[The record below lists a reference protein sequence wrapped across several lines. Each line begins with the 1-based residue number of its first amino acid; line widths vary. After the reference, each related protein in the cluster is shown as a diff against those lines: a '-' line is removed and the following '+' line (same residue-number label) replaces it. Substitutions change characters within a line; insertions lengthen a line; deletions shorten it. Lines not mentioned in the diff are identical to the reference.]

1 MAEYVFQPTGGFIM
15 VNWKNLD
22 TLASYGELKK
32 VSRVNLAEVM
42 SGDNGASRVKNYSV
56 PMAAGLNFN
65 YAAKEVDD
73 NVLNALDALAKE
85 AQLSEKFEALYNGE
99 VINTGEKRMVLHQ
112 LTRGQLGG
120 NVVADG
126 VDKRDFY
133 VKEQKRIADFA
144 NKVHSG
150 EIANAKGEKFTTVV
164 QIGIGGSDLGPRAM
178 YLALENWAHRTGNFK
193 MEAKF
198 ISNVDPDDAS
208 AVLNGI
214 DVAHS
219 IFILVSKSGT
229 TLETLTNESF
239 VTDALKKAGLD
250 ASKHMIAVT
259 SETSPLA
266 KSDNYLEAFFMDDFI
281 GGRYSSTSG
290 VGGAVLSLAFG
301 PEVFAAFLD
310 GAAEEDKLSAN
321 PDMLKNPAMLDAMI
335 GVYERNVLG
344 YDSTAVLPYSQA
356 LSRFPAHLQQFDMES
371 NGKSV
376 NRFGEP
382 IDYVT
387 GPIIF
392 GEPGTN
398 GQHSFYQL
406 LHQGTD
412 IIPLQFIGF
421 KNSQLRND
429 VNIQDSTS
437 QQKLCANV
445 AAQIVA
451 FACGK
456 KDDNLNKN
464 FKGGRP
470 SSIII
475 GEELDPKA
483 LGALLAHFENKVM
496 FQGFVWNINS
506 FDQEGVQL
514 GKVLAKKVLAHE
526 TDGALAEYSK
536 LLNI

>member
-1 MAEYVFQPTGGFIM
+1 MI
-15 VNWKNLD
+15 NWNNLD
-22 TLASYGELKK
+22 TLKSFDELKK
-32 VSRVNLAEVM
+32 VNRVELTKVM
-42 SGDNGASRVKNYSV
+42 ALENGAERVQKYSV
-56 PMAAGLNFN
+56 PMAEGLSYN

-73 NVLNALDALAKE
+73 DVLAALDNLAKE
-85 AQLSEKFEALYNGE
+85 AQLAEKFEELYNGA
-99 VINTGEKRMVLHQ
+99 VINTGEKRMVLHH
-112 LTRGQLGG
+112 LTRGQLG
-120 NVVADG
+120 NKVEADG
-126 VDKRDFY
+126 VDKREFY
-133 VKEQKRIADFA
+133 EKEQKRIADFA

-150 EIANAKGEKFTTVV
+150 SIANAKGEKFTTVV

-178 YLALENWAHRTGNFK
+178 YLALENWAKKNNTFK

-208 AVLNGI
+208 AILNSI

-219 IFILVSKSGT
+219 LFILVSKSGT
-229 TLETLTNESF
+229 TLETLTNQSF
-239 VTDALKKAGLD
+239 VMDALKKAGLD
-250 ASKHMIAVT
+250 PAKHMIAVT

-266 KSDNYLEAFFMDDFI
+266 KSDDFIEAFYMDDYI

-301 PEVFAAFLD
+301 PDVFAQFLE
-310 GAAEEDKLSAN
+310 GAAAEDKLAASK
-321 PDMLKNPAMLDAMI
+321 DMMKNPAMLDAMI
-335 GVYERNVLG
+335 GFYERNVLG
-344 YDSTAVLPYSQA
+344 YESTAILPYSQA
-356 LSRFPAHLQQFDMES
+356 LSRFPAHLQQLDMES

-376 NRFGEP
+376 NRFGEA

-387 GPIIF
+387 GPVIF

-406 LHQGTD
+406 LHQGTN
-412 IIPLQFIGF
+412 IVPLQFIGF
-421 KNSQLRND
+421 KKSQIGND
-429 VNIQDSTS
+429 VDIQGSTS

-445 AAQIVA
+445 VAQIVA
-451 FACGK
+451 FALGK
-456 KDDNLNKN
+456 ADENKNKN
-464 FKGGRP
+464 FEGGRP

-475 GEELDPKA
+475 GDELNPKS

-514 GKVLAKKVLAHE
+514 GKTLAKRVLAHE
-526 TDGALAEYSK
+526 TEGALAAYSK
-536 LLNI
+536 LFNI

>member
-1 MAEYVFQPTGGFIM
+1 MI
-15 VNWKNLD
+15 NWKNTD
-22 TLASYGELKK
+22 TLASYQELANVK
-32 VSRVNLAEVM
+32 RVNLAEAM
-42 SGDNGASRVKNYSV
+42 SGEQGAERVKNYSV
-56 PMAAGLNFN
+56 SMTEGLDYN

-73 NVLNALDALAKE
+73 TVIDALAKLADE
-85 AQLSEKFEALYNGE
+85 AQLVDKFEALYNGE
-99 VINTGEKRMVLHQ
+99 VINTGENRLVLHH
-112 LTRGQLGG
+112 LTRGQLGDK
-120 NVVADG
+120 VVADG
-126 VDKRDFY
+126 VDRRAFY
-133 VKEQKRIADFA
+133 VEQQEKIADFA
-144 NKVHSG
+144 NKVHAG
-150 EIANAKGEKFTTVV
+150 EIVNGAGEKFTTVV

-178 YLALENWAHRTGNFK
+178 YLALENWAKKNGLFK

-198 ISNVDPDDAS
+198 ISNVDPDDAA
-208 AVLNGI
+208 AVLNSI

-219 IFILVSKSGT
+219 IFVLVSKSGT

-239 VTDALKKAGLD
+239 VKDALKNAGLD

-266 KSDNYLEAFFMDDFI
+266 KSDDYLAAFFMDDYI
-281 GGRYSSTSG
+281 GGRYSSTSA

-301 PEVFAAFLD
+301 PEVFAQFLE
-310 GAAEEDKLSAN
+310 GAAAADKSATN
-321 PDMLKNPAMLDAMI
+321 KDVRKNAALLDAMI
-335 GVYERNVLG
+335 GVYERNILG
-344 YDSTAVLPYSQA
+344 YPATAVLPYSQA
-356 LSRFPAHLQQFDMES
+356 LSRFPAHLQQLDMES

-382 IDYVT
+382 VDYVT
-387 GPIIF
+387 GPVIF

-412 IIPLQFIGF
+412 IVPLQFIGF
-421 KNSQLRND
+421 KNSQIGTD
-429 VNIQDSTS
+429 VVIQDSTS

-456 KDDNLNKN
+456 SDENRNKN
-464 FKGGRP
+464 FEGGRP

-475 GEELDPKA
+475 GEKLDPKT
-483 LGALLAHFENKVM
+483 LGALLAHYENKVM
-496 FQGFVWNINS
+496 FQGFVWNLNS

-514 GKVLAKKVLAHE
+514 GKVLAKRVLAHE
-526 TDGALAEYSK
+526 TDGALKVFSD

>member
-1 MAEYVFQPTGGFIM
+1 M
-15 VNWKNLD
+15 VSWNNLD
-22 TLASYGELKK
+22 TLKSFKKLESTKRVDLK
-32 VSRVNLAEVM
+32 AVM
-42 SGDNGASRVKNYSV
+42 SGESGAKRVKGYSV
-56 PMAAGLNFN
+56 PMACGLSFN
-65 YAAKEVDD
+65 YAAKAVDEEV
-73 NVLNALDALAKE
+73 LTALEELAAE
-85 AQLSEKFEALYNGE
+85 AELTEKFKALYNGE
-99 VINTGEKRMVLHQ
+99 VINTGEKRLVLHQ
-112 LTRGQLGG
+112 LTRGVLGDK
-120 NVVADG
+120 VVADG
-126 VDKRDFY
+126 VDKREFY
-133 VKEQKRIADFA
+133 VGEQKKIADFA
-144 NKVHSG
+144 NKVHNG
-150 EIANAKGEKFTTVV
+150 EITNAKGEKFTTVV

-178 YLALENWAHRTGNFK
+178 YIALENWAKKTGNFK

-198 ISNVDPDDAS
+198 ISNVDPDDAA
-208 AVLNGI
+208 AVLNSV

-219 IFILVSKSGT
+219 IFVLVSKSGT
-229 TLETLTNESF
+229 TLETLTNEAF
-239 VTDALKKAGLD
+239 VKDALKNAGLD

-266 KSDNYLEAFFMDDFI
+266 KSSDYLAAFFMDDYI
-281 GGRYSSTSG
+281 GGRFSSTSA

-301 PEVFAAFLD
+301 PDVFARFLN
-310 GAAEEDKLSAN
+310 GAAEEDKLAKN
-321 PDMLKNPAMLDAMI
+321 TDLRKNPAMLDALI
-335 GVYERNVLG
+335 GVYERNILG
-344 YDSTAVLPYSQA
+344 FGATAVLPYSQA
-356 LSRFPAHLQQFDMES
+356 LSRFPAHLQQADMES

-382 IDYVT
+382 VNYVT

-421 KNSQLRND
+421 KNSQIGTD
-429 VNIQDSTS
+429 VDIQGSTS

-451 FACGK
+451 FSCG
-456 KDDNLNKN
+456 KDDNNKNKN
-464 FKGGRP
+464 FNGGRP

-475 GEELDPKA
+475 GEELTPES
-483 LGALLAHFENKVM
+483 LGALLSHFENKIM
-496 FQGFVWNINS
+496 FQGFTWNVNS

-526 TDGALAEYSK
+526 TDGALKEYSD
-536 LLNI
+536 LFNI

>member
-1 MAEYVFQPTGGFIM
+1 MIQWENLSTLSSFQ
-15 VNWKNLD
+15 
-22 TLASYGELKK
+22 ELNK
-32 VSRVNLAEVM
+32 VKRVNLVDAM
-42 SGDNGASRVKNYSV
+42 SGEEGATRARNYQSE
-56 PMAAGLNFN
+56 MAEGLSYN

-73 NVLNALDALAKE
+73 ETLAVLAKLADE
-85 AQLSEKFEALYNGE
+85 AQLVDKFEALYNGE
-99 VINTGEKRMVLHQ
+99 VINTGEKRMVLHHM
-112 LTRGQLGG
+112 TRGQLG
-120 NVVADG
+120 NPVEADG
-126 VDKRDFY
+126 VDKRTFY
-133 VKEQKRIADFA
+133 VNEQKRIADFA
-144 NKVHSG
+144 NKVHNG
-150 EIANAKGEKFTTVV
+150 EITNAAGEKFTTVV

-178 YLALENWAHRTGNFK
+178 YLALENWAKKNNTFK

-198 ISNVDPDDAS
+198 ISNVDPDDAA
-208 AVLNGI
+208 AVLNSI

-219 IFILVSKSGT
+219 LFVLVSKSGT

-239 VTDALKKAGLD
+239 VKNALKNAGLD

-266 KSDNYLEAFFMDDFI
+266 KSSDYLAAFFMDDYI
-281 GGRYSSTSG
+281 GGRFSSTSG

-301 PEVFAAFLD
+301 SEVFARFLN
-310 GAAEEDKLSAN
+310 GAAEEDKLAKN
-321 PDMLKNPAMLDAMI
+321 KDLKKNPAMLDALI
-335 GVYERNVLG
+335 GIYERNVLG
-344 YDSTAVLPYSQA
+344 YPSTAVLPYSQA
-356 LSRFPAHLQQFDMES
+356 LSRFPAHLQQLDMES

-376 NRFGEP
+376 NRFGAA
-382 IDYVT
+382 IDYKT
-387 GPIIF
+387 GPVIF

-406 LHQGTD
+406 LHQGTN
-412 IIPLQFIGF
+412 IVPLQFIGF
-421 KNSQLRND
+421 RNSQIGTD
-429 VNIQDSTS
+429 VDIQGSTS

-456 KDDNLNKN
+456 KDENSNKN
-464 FKGGRP
+464 FEGGRP

-475 GEELDPKA
+475 GDQLTPET

-526 TDGALAEYSK
+526 TDGALKVFSD

>member
-1 MAEYVFQPTGGFIM
+1 
-15 VNWKNLD
+15 
-22 TLASYGELKK
+22 
-32 VSRVNLAEVM
+32 
-42 SGDNGASRVKNYSV
+42 
-56 PMAAGLNFN
+56 
-65 YAAKEVDD
+65 
-73 NVLNALDALAKE
+73 
-85 AQLSEKFEALYNGE
+85 
-99 VINTGEKRMVLHQ
+99 
-112 LTRGQLGG
+112 
-120 NVVADG
+120 
-126 VDKRDFY
+126 
-133 VKEQKRIADFA
+133 
-144 NKVHSG
+144 
-150 EIANAKGEKFTTVV
+150 
-164 QIGIGGSDLGPRAM
+164 M
-178 YLALENWAHRTGNFK
+178 YLALENWAKKNGTFK

-198 ISNVDPDDAS
+198 ISNVDPDDAA
-208 AVLNGI
+208 AVLHGV

-219 IFILVSKSGT
+219 IFVLVSKSGT

-239 VTDALKKAGLD
+239 VKDALKNAGLD

-266 KSDNYLEAFFMDDFI
+266 KSSDYLAAFFMDDYI
-281 GGRYSSTSG
+281 GGRYSSTSA

-301 PEVFAAFLD
+301 PEVFAQFLE
-310 GAAEEDKLSAN
+310 GAAEADKLAAET
-321 PDMLKNPAMLDAMI
+321 DVTKNAAMLDALI

-344 YDSTAVLPYSQA
+344 YPCTAVLPYSQA
-356 LSRFPAHLQQFDMES
+356 LSRFPAHLQQLDMES

-382 IDYVT
+382 VNYVT
-387 GPIIF
+387 GPVIF

-412 IIPLQFIGF
+412 IVPLQFVGF
-421 KNSQLRND
+421 KKNQMDTD
-429 VNIQDSTS
+429 VVIQGSTS

-445 AAQIVA
+445 AAQIMA

-456 KDDNLNKN
+456 ADENRNKN
-464 FKGGRP
+464 FEGGRP

-475 GEELDPKA
+475 GEQVNPGA

-496 FQGFVWNINS
+496 FQGFLWNVNS

-514 GKVLAKKVLAHE
+514 GKVLAKRVLAHE
-526 TDGALAEYSK
+526 TDGALKVYSD